1 MTTTYPEWP
10 SRPVKV
16 FNPATQQWVTRP
28 VRYHSTSQLAW
39 LTGGYHLSTV
49 TDYPVVEAVPSS
61 RVRSLFG
68 VNTHTAWQWTPYSSN
83 TATQDATVQTMVDL
97 GVSFFREVHALGSDT
112 NSVTGKGDTQQN
124 IMVPRII
131 AAGIKFYAGMFLF
144 DQPNPVQTT
153 IDQVVDLITKYPDPG
168 MLEAVAGVNEPDD
181 PGVDWHPLAVDMQRA
196 LFETLRSYP
205 AFDSVPVVSPATK
218 LVALTEIPEAGPYF
232 DLVGIHHYPVAG
244 KAFLNVA
251 TAAQDFDFKVDSYK
265 RVFPN
270 AGVSVD
276 EYGTVTD
283 NTVYPSAS
291 SSSVPE
297 AVTAVYHPR
306 AVCEAVRR
314 GVRICMYELLDQ
326 ADRVSEFGGHFGLVD
341 TSTAGGITD
350 PTVWRRKQ
358 SFESLARLIG
368 LTRDDGPPFTPTPL
382 RAAITGTPKTVVL
395 SKRNGEHGILHWRD
409 ELVYDG
415 GTKATLTVQPVSQVV
430 SFPVARTVT
439 LTDVTTGA
447 VTELGP
453 VTRYTVPVAG
463 NVIHAR
469 IV

>member
-1 MTTTYPEWP
+1 MTTVYPEWP
-10 SRPVKV
+10 SHPVKV

-49 TDYPVVEAVPSS
+49 TDFPLLETVPSS

-68 VNTHTAWQWTPYSSN
+68 VNVHLGWQWGPYSSN
-83 TATQDATVQTMVDL
+83 TATQDATHQAIIDL
-97 GVSFFREVHALGSDT
+97 GASYFRDSYTRGGEA
-112 NSVTGKGDTQQN
+112 QQD
-124 IMVPRII
+124 IMIPRLL
-131 AAGIKFYAGMFLF
+131 AAGVKYYAGLF
-144 DQPNPVQTT
+144 GFDMTT
-153 IDQVVDLITKYPDPG
+153 GDMTAIVDDLVTRYPDPAQF
-168 MLEAVAGVNEPDD
+168 EAVTGLNEPDD
-181 PGVDWHPLAVDMQRA
+181 TGVDWQQHTTDLQAA
-196 LFETLRSYP
+196 LWARFRSYP
-205 AFDSVPVVSPATK
+205 AWNPVPVVSPAMK
-218 LVALTEIPEAGPYF
+218 LVDLTLIPDAGPYF
-232 DLVGIHHYPVAG
+232 DLAAIHHYPVAG
-244 KAFLNVA
+244 KAFLDA
-251 TAAQDFDFKVDSYK
+251 AAQAQNFDYKVDSYK
-265 RVFPN
+265 KVFPN
-270 AGVSVD
+270 AGITVD

-283 NTVYPSAS
+283 NTVFPSAS

-314 GVRICMYELLDQ
+314 NIRICMYELLDQ
-326 ADRVSEFGGHFGLVD
+326 SDRVTEFGGHFGLVD
-341 TSTAGGITD
+341 TSATGGTTD
-350 PTVWRRKQ
+350 PGVWRRKQ
-358 SFESLARLIG
+358 SFGSLARLIA
-368 LTRDDGPPFTPTPL
+368 LTRDDGPVFTPAPL
-382 RAAITGTPKTVVL
+382 RAAVTGTPKTVAL
-395 SKRNGEHGILHWRD
+395 AKRTGEHGILHWRD

-415 GTKATLTVQPVSQVV
+415 GAKATVTVQPVSQMV